1 MTERSAPEL
10 DMTLEGEF
18 VSPPRLPIT
27 SRILVWVILIA
38 VIAGSLTL
46 AAFALWLA
54 LLIFPIA
61 LGAAIIAWVLFKFQV
76 WRGQKS
82 LGGQGDLWRT

>member
-1 MTERSAPEL
+1 
-10 DMTLEGEF
+10 MTLEGEF
-18 VSPPRLPIT
+18 VPPPKVPIA
-27 SRILVWVILIA
+27 SKVLVWAILIA
-38 VIAGSLTL
+38 AIAGALTM

-61 LGAAIIAWVLFKFQV
+61 LGAAFVAWVLFKFQV